1 MLRPLFSNMHVSSSS
16 YSGEPSMLR
25 PLFSNILY
33 MVVLHGKCTWALT
46 FEDLCQILAETRRT
60 GVAPYEDKFL
70 KFQTTGY
77 SGTLGG
83 MEPLYIVRTGLC
95 NIKGLMNS
103 MPFDQVQALD

>member
-1 MLRPLFSNMHVSSSS
+1 MVSTWYM
-16 YSGEPSMLR
+16 YSQYLGAEN
-25 PLFSNILY
+25 F
-33 MVVLHGKCTWALT
+33 V
-46 FEDLCQILAETRRT
+46 FCQILADTRRT

-70 KFQTTGY
+70 RFQTTGY

-103 MPFDQVQALD
+103 MPFDQVPTVGL